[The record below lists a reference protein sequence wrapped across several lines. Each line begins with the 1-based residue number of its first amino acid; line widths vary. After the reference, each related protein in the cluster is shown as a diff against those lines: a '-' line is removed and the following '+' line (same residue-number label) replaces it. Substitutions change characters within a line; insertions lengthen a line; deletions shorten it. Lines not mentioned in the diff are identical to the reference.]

1 MTSPSVS
8 TCRIVVANGPRLF
21 RQLVRRALVTVSDLE
36 VVGVMA
42 NLSDLTLLIE
52 RDQPDWLI
60 AALRPDGRLPEMV
73 EAVLHRFPSL
83 NVLGVALDGGRVKTW
98 CAKRREEET
107 FTDITFEEMI
117 RILRSGSGQHIGP
130 GASSG

>member
-1 MTSPSVS
+1 M
-8 TCRIVVANGPRLF
+8 
-21 RQLVRRALVTVSDLE
+21 
-36 VVGVMA
+36 MA

-52 RDQPDWLI
+52 RDEPDWLI

-83 NVLGVALDGGRVKTW
+83 NVLGVALDGGWVKTR
-98 CAKRREEET
+98 CAKPREEET

-130 GASSG
+130 GASGG